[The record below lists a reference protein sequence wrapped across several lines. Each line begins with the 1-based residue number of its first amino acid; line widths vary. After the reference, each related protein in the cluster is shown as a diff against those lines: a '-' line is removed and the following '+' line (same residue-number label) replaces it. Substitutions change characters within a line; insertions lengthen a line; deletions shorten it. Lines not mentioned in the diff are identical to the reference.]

1 MHPRE
6 STSKL
11 AAALALCGIVLFLTA
26 CETEKP
32 AAAPPAPPTP
42 PATPTSAAPA
52 PEGAVK
58 LNAELFLGRPLV
70 VDNVTAWPVFST
82 QPPAA
87 DGGQYIT
94 LADAQ
99 EQKLAEV
106 RETGALVRAQQ
117 NVAQAAQQRVQPQIN
132 PPPQAQKQQSDSD
145 QQRDFRQLKQE
156 VEQLR
161 QSMAAQPQAPN
172 PPPQQAQRPVQTA
185 QQMEV
190 APQGQ
195 QSEFAIRRQE
205 LRFQMDQREQTGQ
218 QVVVFVEF
226 PSRDVGGRVNQLVI
240 ENKGAQPILVLAG
253 TLVKGG
259 KQDRQIA
266 QDFII
271 SPGKTVPV
279 DAFCVEHGRWTA
291 NREGQATQGQFQAQK
306 THAEQSV
313 RYSGQIA
320 GNQSQV
326 WEKVSKV
333 NLSAAK
339 NPSTGTL
346 MATVEETDKEALARR
361 GKIRKALLDELA
373 ALAKGGQAP
382 VGLAYAIDGKP
393 REVRTFNDPR
403 IFQHYA
409 ETLANTI
416 AMEGDLAQRRA
427 LAQKQE
433 VYSKTA
439 EVQKVV
445 ELVQEVEKLQKEQV
459 DTQAGNVNF
468 YQKGD
473 KRAGGKTFMKG
484 ADNKPGAAPVTQTW
498 SAGE

>member
-11 AAALALCGIVLFLTA
+11 TAAFALCGIVLFLTA

-32 AAAPPAPPTP
+32 AAAPPAH

-58 LNAELFLGRPLV
+58 LTAELFLGRPLV
-70 VDNVTAWPVFST
+70 ADNVTAWPVFST
-82 QPPAA
+82 QPSAA
-87 DGGQYIT
+87 DGGRYIT

-106 RETGALVRAQQ
+106 RETGARAGAQQ
-117 NVAQAAQQRVQPQIN
+117 NVAQAGQQPAQQRVQ
-132 PPPQAQKQQSDSD
+132 A
-145 QQRDFRQLKQE
+145 RD
-156 VEQLR
+156 
-161 QSMAAQPQAPN
+161 PN
-172 PPPQQAQRPVQTA
+172 PPPQV
-185 QQMEV
+185 
-190 APQGQ
+190 
-195 QSEFAIRRQE
+195 
-205 LRFQMDQREQTGQ
+205 Q
-218 QVVVFVEF
+218 QVVPAGQEQVAQVAQQAGEQFLASF
-226 PSRDVGGRVNQLVI
+226 DGDVGGQVNQLVI

-271 SPGKTVPV
+271 PPGKTVPV

-306 THAEQSV
+306 INAEQSV
-313 RYSGQIA
+313 RYSGQIMVS
-320 GNQSQV
+320 QSAV
-326 WEKVSKV
+326 WENVSKV
-333 NLSAAK
+333 NTVAGKA
-339 NPSTGTL
+339 PATGTFQ
-346 MATVEETDKEALARR
+346 ATVEETDKDALARR
-361 GKIRKALLDELA
+361 EKIRKALLGELA

-382 VGLAYAIDGKP
+382 LGLAYAIDGKP
-393 REVRTFNDPR
+393 REVRAFNDPR
-403 IFQHYA
+403 IFQHYV

-433 VYSKTA
+433 VYHKTA

-468 YQKGD
+468 YQKGE
-473 KRAGGKTFMKG
+473 KRAGGKTFVKG
-484 ADNKPGAAPVTQTW
+484 ADNKPAAAPVTQTW
-498 SAGE
+498 SASE

>member
-6 STSKL
+6 STFKL
-11 AAALALCGIVLFLTA
+11 TAAFALCGIVLFLTA

-32 AAAPPAPPTP
+32 AAAPPAPP
-42 PATPTSAAPA
+42 SGAPA

-82 QPPAA
+82 QPPPA
-87 DGGQYIT
+87 DGGRYIT

-106 RETGALVRAQQ
+106 RETGARAGAQQ
-117 NVAQAAQQRVQPQIN
+117 NVAQ
-132 PPPQAQKQQSDSD
+132 
-145 QQRDFRQLKQE
+145 
-156 VEQLR
+156 
-161 QSMAAQPQAPN
+161 AAQPQAPN
-172 PPPQQAQRPVQTA
+172 PPPQVQQVIPAGQEQVAQAA
-185 QQMEV
+185 QQV
-190 APQGQ
+190 DGQ
-195 QSEFAIRRQE
+195 V
-205 LRFQMDQREQTGQ
+205 L
-218 QVVVFVEF
+218 QV
-226 PSRDVGGRVNQLVI
+226 RNGDVGGQVNQLVI

-271 SPGKTVPV
+271 PPGKTVPV

-306 THAEQSV
+306 INAEQSV

-320 GNQSQV
+320 GNQSAV

-361 GKIRKALLDELA
+361 EKIRKALLEELA
-373 ALAKGGQAP
+373 ALTKGGQAP
-382 VGLAYAIDGKP
+382 LGLAYAIDGKP
-393 REVRTFNDPR
+393 REVRTFNDAR

-433 VYSKTA
+433 VYHKTA

-468 YQKGD
+468 YQKGE
-473 KRAGGKTFMKG
+473 KRAGGKTFAKDG
-484 ADNKPGAAPVTQTW
+484 QNKPAAAPVTQTW